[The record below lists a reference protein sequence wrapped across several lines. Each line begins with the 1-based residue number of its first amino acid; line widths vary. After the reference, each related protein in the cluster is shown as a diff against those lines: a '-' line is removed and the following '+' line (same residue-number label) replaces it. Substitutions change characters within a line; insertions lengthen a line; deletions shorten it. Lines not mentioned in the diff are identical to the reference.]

1 MGKRSLSGYVNGN
14 DFLDKFNEKDR
25 ATINLL
31 HIKHAKLD
39 EKFAIALHEI
49 KNQRIRHNQHV
60 ANTIKLEPIQCFQ
73 RKPWFINPVHESLFL
88 QAPRFPTIPTPQQ
101 PQRSML

>member
-1 MGKRSLSGYVNGN
+1 MEKRILSGYVNGN

-25 ATINLL
+25 AAIILL

-60 ANTIKLEPIQCFQ
+60 ANIASHDPFNVFQ
-73 RKPWFINPVHESLFL
+73 ENKSY
-88 QAPRFPTIPTPQQ
+88 
-101 PQRSML
+101 